1 MWRVELLA
9 SMTVLVA
16 VITRV
21 ALDRESGGIHLLK
34 QQFWG
39 EESTHRMKMYP
50 PATRFVSAAVD
61 FPAASWIHLNR
72 GMCPFRRVFQ

>member
-50 PATRFVSAAVD
+50 PAGHDSYLLL
-61 FPAASWIHLNR
+61 WIFLQLA
-72 GMCPFRRVFQ
+72 GYT